1 MMAEFNLFGIYIAP
15 ITVYGLVSVFLTVLL
30 RTFLWRIGVLQWFW
44 HVALFEV
51 ALFCCILSLLI
62 LYL

>member
-15 ITVYGLVSVFLTVLL
+15 ITVYGLIAVFLTVLL
-30 RTFLWRIGVLQWFW
+30 RTVLWRIGVLQWFW
-44 HVALFEV
+44 HVALFEI

>member
-15 ITVYGLVSVFLTVLL
+15 ITVYGLIAVFLTVLL
-30 RTFLWRIGVLQWFW
+30 RTILWRIGILQWFW